1 MNRTRK
7 VCDLKSLEIPLWI
20 GGNLVNLQ
28 RHVNVMSTSRQ
39 RHVNATSTS
48 RYVKNGSQKLPVGG
62 FRRQPSNSSST
73 IKTDRQIFT
82 RKDSASADKK
92 LHSGLAGISS
102 IFELFV
108 DDRTGSSVYSQENQR
123 VDRLLRLQRH
133 DTSRTR
139 RKTPVGGI
147 SLRESRRNLR
157 RGNGSLSG
165 FSSRRRK
172 TLRSG

>member
-28 RHVNVMSTSRQ
+28 RHINVTSTSRQ

-48 RYVKNGSQKLPVGG
+48 RYVENGSWKLTVGG
-62 FRRQPSNSSST
+62 FRRQSLNTSST
-73 IKTDRQIFT
+73 IKTDRQIST

-108 DDRTGSSVYSQENQR
+108 DDRTGSSEPNEKDSASI
-123 VDRLLRLQRH
+123 DHLRLQRP
-133 DTSRTR
+133 STR
-139 RKTPVGGI
+139 K
-147 SLRESRRNLR
+147 SLRDLTSKKKL
-157 RGNGSLSG
+157 
-165 FSSRRRK
+165 
-172 TLRSG
+172 